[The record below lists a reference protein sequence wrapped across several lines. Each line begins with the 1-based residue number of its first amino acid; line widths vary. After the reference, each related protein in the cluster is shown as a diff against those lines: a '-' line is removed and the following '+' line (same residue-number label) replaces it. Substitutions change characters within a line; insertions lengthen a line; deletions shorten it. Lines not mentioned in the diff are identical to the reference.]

1 MLETL
6 YVGPRRTYGK
16 EPSDSERGNP
26 MLQLHGLLFLIIS
39 RDRTYHGLCDTSYGA
54 LVGSANSSMCPLR
67 GIDPTIYRTFSG
79 LFTTELYL
87 ASVSPVN
94 EMRNQQLRSE
104 RSIECMNELT
114 NYPIEYY
121 NDHLFTQGF

>member
-1 MLETL
+1 MLEKL

-39 RDRTYHGLCDTSYGA
+39 RDRAYHGLCDTSCGA
-54 LVGSANSSMCPLR
+54 LAGSANSSMGPPT
-67 GIDPTIYRTFSG
+67 GVDPTIYRTFSG
-79 LFTTELYL
+79 LFTTELHL

-94 EMRNQQLRSE
+94 EMRN
-104 RSIECMNELT
+104 
-114 NYPIEYY
+114 
-121 NDHLFTQGF
+121 